1 MDLTLYE
8 VSDIINGL
16 NSNVI
21 ASQAV
26 FLTIVSAYLVVAY
39 SVGRDLTKYQAGF
52 ISLVFLM
59 LMIVDYFATSSLM
72 QDVYEFHEVKLHL
85 LGQEAPNET
94 LNDTVAWIFTSI
106 RVVISLGALIF
117 MWQVRRSEKAD

>member
-1 MDLTLYE
+1 MDQALYH

-16 NSNVI
+16 NSNII

-26 FLTIVSAYLVVAY
+26 FLTIVSAYLVVSY

-59 LMIVDYFATSSLM
+59 LMIVDYFATASLM
-72 QDVYEFHEVKLHL
+72 QDVYELHEIRMGLQ
-85 LGQEAPNET
+85 GEQELNET
-94 LNDTVAWIFTSI
+94 LNETVSAIFVSI
-106 RVVISLGALIF
+106 RLVITIGALIF
-117 MWQVRRSEKAD
+117 MWQVRRSKS